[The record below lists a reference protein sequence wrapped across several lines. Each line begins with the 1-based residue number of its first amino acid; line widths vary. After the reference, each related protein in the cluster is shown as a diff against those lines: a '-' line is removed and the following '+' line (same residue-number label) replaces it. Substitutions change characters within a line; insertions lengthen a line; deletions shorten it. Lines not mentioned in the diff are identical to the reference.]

1 MNPATV
7 TKTQAPADG
16 LIEVLLTLEPSD
28 YAEMGMD
35 LERVRER
42 LNLPRSASNT
52 KLILEAVRLASLSE

>member
-1 MNPATV
+1 VNPATA
-7 TKTQAPADG
+7 TKLQAPSDG

-42 LNLPRSASNT
+42 LNLPRSVSNT
-52 KLILEAVRLASLSE
+52 TLIREAVRLVAESE